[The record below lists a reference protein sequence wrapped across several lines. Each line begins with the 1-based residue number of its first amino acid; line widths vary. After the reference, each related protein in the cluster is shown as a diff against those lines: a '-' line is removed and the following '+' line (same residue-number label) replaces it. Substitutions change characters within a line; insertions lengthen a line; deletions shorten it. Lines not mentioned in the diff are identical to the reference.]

1 MERLFFYFFGI
12 MMVVFAVMAVNSR
25 NMMRTIIYL
34 LFVMLGMA
42 GIYFLLQFNFLAAV
56 QLAVYAGGVI
66 VLYVNSVML
75 IDRIGK
81 PMEKP
86 EKWRQLLFGGLSIL
100 GLGVA
105 LYAIYSYNFV
115 EAGKTAETT
124 TAQLGKQ
131 LLSYGDHGFILPF
144 ELISMFLL
152 AALVGAIAIAKSG
165 KTVNK

>member
-12 MMVVFAVMAVNSR
+12 MMVIFAVMAVSSR

-42 GIYFLLQFNFLAAV
+42 GIYFLLHFNFLAAV
-56 QLAVYAGGVI
+56 QLSVYAGGVI
-66 VLYVNSVML
+66 VLYINSVML
-75 IDRIGK
+75 INRIGS
-81 PMEKP
+81 PMERPKLW
-86 EKWRQLLFGGLSIL
+86 KQLLTGMLSVL
-100 GLGVA
+100 GLGAA
-105 LYAIYSYNFV
+105 LFAVYQYPFKQANTV
-115 EAGKTAETT
+115 VETT

-131 LLSYGDHGFILPF
+131 LLSYGEHGFILPF

-165 KTVNK
+165 KTVKK